1 MKTATFLEGVILA
14 LVSSLV
20 GAVSYTALIP
30 VVGSE
35 LAICL
40 TVATLSLGYV
50 VYLLKRSRERIG
62 LVSTVLI
69 WAIFTVAMFWFI
81 PSPLLFLTVQLGL
94 IWLIRSLYFYASV
107 ISALA
112 DLLLTGFSLMAAVW
126 AGYQTESL
134 FLCIWC
140 CLLVNA
146 LFVYIPTDMAGRVAQ
161 TRPVQSDRFKQAY
174 QVAESALHKRTSTTG
189 D

>member
-1 MKTATFLEGVILA
+1 MKTVTFPEGVVLA

-20 GAVSYTALIP
+20 GTVSYTALVP
-30 VVGSE
+30 AVDSD

-40 TVATLSLGYV
+40 TIATLSLGYV
-50 VYLLKRSRERIG
+50 LYLLKKSRERIG
-62 LVSTVLI
+62 LFSTVLI
-69 WAIFTVAMFWFI
+69 WAILTIAMFWFI
-81 PSPLLFLTVQLGL
+81 PSPLLFLTIQLGL

-112 DLLLTGFSLMAAVW
+112 DLLLMSFSLMAAVW
-126 AGYQTESL
+126 AAYQTESL

-146 LFVYIPTDMAGRVAQ
+146 LFVFIPIDMSGRAAA
-161 TRPVQSDRFKQAY
+161 PNPEHSDRFQQAY
-174 QVAESALHKRTSTTG
+174 QIAESTLYRSIH
-189 D
+189 